1 MFSFSVCVA
10 AFLSD
15 FQLSLGRSHSRLFFS
30 SACFLYLFCDCLG
43 VVFICIKALW
53 LSDEKTRRSIFYI
66 CTCVYEE
73 KIVVGFC
80 VIVFRLSLS
89 LSLRLCVLA
98 FMQFMCIVEQQ
109 FSYIILFLRY
119 RVGIAHD
126 IFVQVPRWLVEWRRG
141 RKKEGLDGYF
151 SSSRRLKG
159 HPRVEGVRSTRVS
172 TSAHFLVAL
181 VYLARR
187 R

>member
-1 MFSFSVCVA
+1 MA

-89 LSLRLCVLA
+89 LSPTVCARIYAIYVYSRATVLVYYS
-98 FMQFMCIVEQQ
+98 FSSLSSRNRTRYIRTSTSVVSGVETRQKKRRVRW
-109 FSYIILFLRY
+109 LFL
-119 RVGIAHD
+119 
-126 IFVQVPRWLVEWRRG
+126 VESAIKRAPEGRRG
-141 RKKEGLDGYF
+141 
-151 SSSRRLKG
+151 S
-159 HPRVEGVRSTRVS
+159 
-172 TSAHFLVAL
+172 
-181 VYLARR
+181 
-187 R
+187 